1 MLVYQRAALQSW
13 RKCSVNGFCLQVLNY
28 FPRHAVLLMSAE
40 RNSQAHRSCCPL
52 TSPLHREKANI
63 SFPFP
68 TRPPCVC
75 QPPLCSLSAFLKKKC
90 HTPPQTIRKRGK
102 NSGIPFSRPHTTK
115 RKPRARSAKCGA
127 RHKVAMLF
135 CQVTLRTKRLEPS
148 CQIHKGF
155 LCS

>member
-75 QPPLCSLSAFLKKKC
+75 QPPLCSLSAFFKKNF
-90 HTPPQTIRKRGK
+90 TPPLR
-102 NSGIPFSRPHTTK
+102 PFGREE
-115 RKPRARSAKCGA
+115 KP
-127 RHKVAMLF
+127 L
-135 CQVTLRTKRLEPS
+135 
-148 CQIHKGF
+148 GF
-155 LCS
+155 LSAGRTQQRGNQEPDPQSVGRGTKSRCFFAK